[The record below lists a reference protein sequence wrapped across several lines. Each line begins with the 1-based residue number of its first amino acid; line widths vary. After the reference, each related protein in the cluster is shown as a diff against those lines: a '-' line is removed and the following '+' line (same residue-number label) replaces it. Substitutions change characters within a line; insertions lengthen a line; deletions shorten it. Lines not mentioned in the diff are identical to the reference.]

1 LLVRMRDVTER
12 LNPEGLDSLAD
23 AWRGRVKIAD
33 DFDELPDGLAQSL
46 GMRF

>member
-1 LLVRMRDVTER
+1 LEAVQTALER
-12 LNPEGLDSLAD
+12 GGLPYWRRLAG